1 MCMEKQRRA
10 VLRNT
15 GKAVSLK
22 ALFSPKPL
30 ALEPFP
36 YINVDSPQKPSWHRA
51 STTHPFLSRSNGFVK
66 LLGISLSRS
75 IVGLL
80 GVPGA
85 EKRSSRPLDKL
96 TR

>member
-1 MCMEKQRRA
+1 MAPRK
-10 VLRNT
+10 T
-15 GKAVSLK
+15 GEPSLTNDF
-22 ALFSPKPL
+22 LS
-30 ALEPFP
+30 
-36 YINVDSPQKPSWHRA
+36 SHRA
-51 STTHPFLSRSNGFVK
+51 PASDPSSHADSVVANHRVAEVAHPFLSRSNGFVK
-66 LLGISLSRS
+66 LLGISLARS